1 MKWHSPIHVTFGNRG
16 KYSPQ
21 TLWNMRA
28 FSFKLWLP
36 KLIQS
41 KKLLISNDNYQ
52 KEMLELKNNLD
63 IINEIKH
70 ICELNAFSLKN
81 ISFK

>member
-1 MKWHSPIHVTFGNRG
+1 
-16 KYSPQ
+16 
-21 TLWNMRA
+21 
-28 FSFKLWLP
+28 
-36 KLIQS
+36 
-41 KKLLISNDNYQ
+41 
-52 KEMLELKNNLD
+52 MLELKNNLD